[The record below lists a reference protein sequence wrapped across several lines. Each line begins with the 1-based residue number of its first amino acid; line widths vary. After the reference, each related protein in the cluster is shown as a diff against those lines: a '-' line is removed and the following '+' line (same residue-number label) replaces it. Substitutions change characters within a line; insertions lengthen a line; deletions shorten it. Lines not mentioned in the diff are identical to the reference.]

1 MSEIA
6 KNWKRIQERIAEAA
20 INSGRNFN
28 EIKIVAV
35 SKTFPAEIIEEAV
48 EAGVTIIGE
57 NRIQEAWQKYQ
68 RLGNIASWHLIGH
81 LQTNKVKRAIQI
93 FDVIHSVDSLH
104 LAEEISRRCEQ
115 RNKDVEILLEV
126 KTSDESTKFGISSN
140 QALELARK
148 VVTLPHLR
156 LTGLMTIGK
165 FTSNEKEVRECFQ
178 MLRQV
183 KDQINS
189 NINSHKPIHHLSM
202 GMSHDF
208 EWAIEEGA
216 TMVRIGTAI
225 FGQRQP
231 KQLAF

>member
-6 KNWKRIQERIAEAA
+6 ENWKRIQERIAEAA
-20 INSGRNFN
+20 INSSRNLN

-35 SKTFPAEIIEEAV
+35 SKTFPAETIEEAV
-48 EAGVTIIGE
+48 EAGIAILGE

-104 LAEEISRRCEQ
+104 LAEEINRRCEQ
-115 RNKDVEILLEV
+115 RNRDMEILLEV
-126 KTSDESTKFGISSN
+126 KTSDEPTKFGINPS
-140 QALELARK
+140 QALELVQK
-148 VVTLPHLR
+148 VIALQHLR

-165 FTSNEKEVRECFQ
+165 FTSNEKEGRECFK

-189 NINSHKPIHHLSM
+189 NINLPKPIHHLSM

-208 EWAIEEGA
+208 EWAIDEGA

-225 FGQRQP
+225 FGQRQL
-231 KQLAF
+231 KL